1 MHRLL
6 TIDEAAQAL
15 GVPAGSLR
23 TAARTHGFLI
33 RMGRAIR
40 IDPSDLQE
48 LIRSCQDLQQDRD
61 STGMSP
67 RSGASATLGGNSSQR
82 ALETAAKL
90 TRRSRDTSPRR
101 TDRPGQALQNK

>member
-1 MHRLL
+1 MHKLL

-48 LIRSCQDLQQDRD
+48 LIRSCQDSRKDPD
-61 STGMSP
+61 STATST
-67 RSGASATLGGNSSQR
+67 RSGVSATMGGNSSQR

-90 TRRSRDTSPRR
+90 KLLSRDTSPRR
-101 TDRPGQALQNK
+101 TDRPGQVRQNK